1 MSDPIIQQKDFPF
14 EEIKDENGDFFN
26 SARELLDLGYVPSQ
40 IWSIVSEEGEDGK
53 EYFVFGP
60 SRHYVNLI
68 GFIAT
73 EERHDGRTYYEELVS
88 TE

>member
-1 MSDPIIQQKDFPF
+1 MSDPIIQKKDFTF
-14 EEIKDENGDFFN
+14 EGIKDENGDFFN
-26 SARELLDLGYVPSQ
+26 STRELLDLGYVLSQ
-40 IWSIVSEEGEDGK
+40 IWSIGSEEGEDSK

-60 SRHYVNLI
+60 SHHYVNLI